1 MEKMKKI
8 KLKKI
13 KLKKHSFKV
22 RRRAFRMWQNL
33 GHNPWRKSRKSRRKG
48 DGHLYK
54 GAFNSIPF
62 LNDDAKRTFT
72 HLLMRPGYMI
82 RDYIRGKHEIYL
94 APFTA
99 LIVFYAFFSLMAA
112 VLQPI
117 QQKPNAEMVDMEL
130 LEQFANNKV
139 KLVAI
144 KTAKI
149 VQKGY
154 YLINLDRFPEQVDT
168 RREVALAAFEGKL
181 RSQGIPLFLGKFFL
195 LWLSMAVA
203 LRKYKVKMSAAA
215 AASAYVLCQFSFFM
229 LFALML
235 TLGEKTSI
243 GLLLMAILLAT
254 DYHQWL
260 GVRWKKSVGLVIKT
274 GLFYVLFFLAVVL
287 LVSAITALIAWIT
300 V

>member
-1 MEKMKKI
+1 
-8 KLKKI
+8 
-13 KLKKHSFKV
+13 
-22 RRRAFRMWQNL
+22 
-33 GHNPWRKSRKSRRKG
+33 
-48 DGHLYK
+48 
-54 GAFNSIPF
+54 
-62 LNDDAKRTFT
+62 
-72 HLLMRPGYMI
+72 MI
-82 RDYIRGKHEIYL
+82 RDYIHGKHDIYL

-254 DYHQWL
+254 DYWN
-260 GVRWKKSVGLVIKT
+260 KSVGLVIKT
-274 GLFYVLFFLAVVL
+274 GLFYVIFLLAVIL
-287 LVSAITALIAWIT
+287 LVSAIAALIAWIT